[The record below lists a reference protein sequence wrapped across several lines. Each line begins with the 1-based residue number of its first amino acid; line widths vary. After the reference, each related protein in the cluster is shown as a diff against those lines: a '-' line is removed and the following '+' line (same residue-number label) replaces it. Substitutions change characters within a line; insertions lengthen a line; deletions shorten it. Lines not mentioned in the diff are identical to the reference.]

1 MDWNRVFVTLG
12 LAFGIF
18 AADAYLNADT
28 ISIDLHV
35 AQAVADRGFPEPVVE
50 ALFLDEIETV
60 LEQDTVMGKP
70 AIRATEADSAV
81 SVLARKL
88 GLDTA
93 TYLVQKI
100 GDIEPVR
107 LFGALVQSEGINRF
121 VINLGRHRADYGN
134 FYLQMAA
141 APGERMEDFVQ
152 RSAFAAMLTLEPYFA
167 ALYVMELLADGR
179 LDRYAPAVGGTDI
192 VAVERLLSEQTSR
205 IAARRP
211 SDPVLQAEM
220 DNLLGNLRFLQD
232 DLEGAI
238 ERYAEATRLF
248 PTFAVAYVNVA
259 FTRNAQG
266 RYDNAAQLLKK
277 LLTHWPDGYPREL
290 YALVYTIW
298 GTAEWGRGN
307 LDLAEENL
315 ARAVFVNPGSVDGN
329 QYWGWFLEAQ
339 GRTEEAQQRFE
350 AARRNAEQF
359 DDFPEL
365 IAHRY
370 WIHVGDPPQL
380 EPRPRVR

>member
-1 MDWNRVFVTLG
+1 VDWNRLFITIG
-12 LAFGIF
+12 LAFGVF

-35 AQAVADRGFPEPVVE
+35 AKEVADRGFTEPVVE
-50 ALFLDEIETV
+50 SLFLDEIETI

-70 AIRATEADSAV
+70 SIRATEEDTAV
-81 SVLARKL
+81 SVIARQL
-88 GLDTA
+88 GFDTA

-100 GDIEPVR
+100 GDIRPVR
-107 LFGALVQSEGINRF
+107 LFGALVHSDDKYRF
-121 VINLGRHRADYGN
+121 VINLGRHRSDYGN

-141 APGERMEDFVQ
+141 EPGEKLEDFVQ
-152 RSAFAAMLTLEPYFA
+152 RSAFSAMLTLEPYFA
-167 ALYVMELLADGR
+167 ALYVMELQADGR
-179 LDRYAPAVGGTDI
+179 LDRFAASLGGTGLPD
-192 VAVERLLSEQTSR
+192 VERLIQRQYNHIKDRQPTSLE
-205 IAARRP
+205 
-211 SDPVLQAEM
+211 LQAKLE
-220 DNLLGNLRFLQD
+220 NLLGNLRFLQS

-238 ERYAEATRLF
+238 EHYALATELF

-266 RYDNAAQLLKK
+266 RYDRSAHLLKK

-307 LDLAEENL
+307 LELAEENL

-339 GRTEEAQQRFE
+339 GRAEEARSRLQ
-350 AARRNAEQF
+350 AAEKNALKF
-359 DDFPEL
+359 DDYPEL
-365 IAHRY
+365 IAHSF
-370 WIHVGDPPQL
+370 WVHIGDTPTL
-380 EPRPRVR
+380 ERR